1 MTLDDFS
8 LADIAPDSI
17 MADGQVASAISAI
30 DPELRAVAALRET
43 PAVLHR
49 LDELSSSQLDHVA
62 AWFDAPTWND
72 SWSITLKRSVILTV
86 IDIKRH
92 QGTPYAIRQAL
103 SSIGGS
109 CAMTEWWQKDPP
121 GTPHTFTIEVSMSDP
136 DAVTTT
142 DVQAMVK
149 ALIDAAKPVRSQ
161 YEFLVKAGLK
171 GAGGGDAYARGI
183 TETRLSNF

>member
-17 MADGQVASAISAI
+17 MADGQVISAIKAI
-30 DPELRAVAALRET
+30 DPELHAAASLREI

-49 LDELSSSQLDHVA
+49 LDGLSSAQLDHVA

-72 SWSITLKRSVILTV
+72 SWSLALKRSVIRTV

-109 CAMTEWWQKDPP
+109 CSMTEWWQMSPP
-121 GTPHTFTIEVSMSDP
+121 GTPHTFVIEVSMSDP
-136 DAVTTT
+136 EAVTTT
-142 DVQAMVK
+142 DIQALVK

-161 YEFLVKAGLK
+161 YEFLVNAGLK

>member
-17 MADGQVASAISAI
+17 TADRQVAAAISAI
-30 DPELRAVAALRET
+30 DPELRAAAALREI

-49 LDELSSSQLDHVA
+49 LDELESGQLDHVA

-72 SWSITLKRSVILTV
+72 RWSISLKRSVIRTV

-109 CAMTEWWQKDPP
+109 CTMVEWWQTDPP
-121 GTPHTFTIEVSMSDP
+121 GTPHTFRIEVSMSDP
-136 DAVTTT
+136 EAVTTT
-142 DVQAMVK
+142 DVQALVK
-149 ALIDAAKPVRSQ
+149 SLIDAAKPVRSQ
-161 YEFLVKAGLK
+161 YEFLVNAGLK
-171 GAGGGDAYARGI
+171 GGGGGDAYARGI
-183 TETRLSNF
+183 TEARLSNF